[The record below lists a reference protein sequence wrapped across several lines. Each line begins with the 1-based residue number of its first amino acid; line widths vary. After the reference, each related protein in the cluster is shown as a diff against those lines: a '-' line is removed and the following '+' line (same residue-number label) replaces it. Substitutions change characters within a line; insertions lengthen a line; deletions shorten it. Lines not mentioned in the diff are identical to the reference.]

1 MVPLRMG
8 DRLFVV
14 VSGPPG
20 SGKSTLASAVADALA
35 LPLLAKDTIKEA
47 LLVSW
52 PAVDVDASRRTGRAA
67 MDVLLALAAEFPAG
81 AVMEANFHRSVAA
94 GSIGILPGPIVEV
107 FCRCRREVALR
118 RYRDRATRRHEGH
131 FDTVR
136 TDAEI
141 WHDEVTEPVGGGWPV
156 IEVDTNVPVDVAQVL
171 DRVRAAAADAT
182 T

>member
-1 MVPLRMG
+1 MG

-14 VSGPPG
+14 VLGPPG
-20 SGKSTLASAVADALA
+20 SGKSTLASGVAAALA

-67 MDVLLALAAEFPAG
+67 KDIPFALAAEFPAG
-81 AVMEANFHRSVAA
+81 VVMEANFHRSVAA
-94 GSIGILPGPIVEV
+94 GPIGILPGRIVEV

-118 RYRDRATRRHEGH
+118 RYRDRATDRHEGH
-131 FDTVR
+131 FDAAR

-156 IEVDTNVPVDVAQVL
+156 VEVDTNVVVDVAAVL
-171 DRVRAAAADAT
+171 ARVRAAAAEPAP
-182 T
+182 